1 MMAVQSRHIPVPD
14 MVRVRRALISVS
26 DKTGL
31 IDFAAE
37 LQKSGIDIIS
47 TGGTAS
53 ALQAAGIAV
62 RDVSQATGFPEIMD
76 GRVKTL
82 HPSIHGGILAIR
94 DDGTHAEAMAQ
105 HAIEPI
111 DLVVVNLYPFE
122 EVAASG
128 AGYADSVENIDIGG
142 PAMIRAAAKNHAYVT
157 IATDPADYAE
167 IISALRDG
175 RGSVP
180 LALRK
185 ELAARAYG
193 RTAAYD
199 TAISGWFAQELGIET
214 SRHFSIAGKLSE
226 KLRYGEN
233 PHQHAGLYLTGSKR
247 PGVATARQLQ
257 GKQLSWNNINDT
269 DAAFELASEFDP
281 DRSAAVAIIKH
292 ANPCG
297 VATGSSLVEAYEKAL
312 ACDPVS
318 AFGGIIALNQ
328 ELDARTAE
336 RIASLFAEVII
347 APSVSNEA
355 QALLAS
361 KKNLRLLTT
370 GGLADPTSAGVT
382 VRTVAGGLLMQSR
395 DNGVVDALELKTVT
409 KRQPSAKELDDL
421 RFAFRVAKH
430 VKSNAIVYAR
440 DGATVGVGA
449 GQMSRVDS
457 SRIAARKAEDAAQ
470 AAGSTAPLTQ
480 GSVVASDAFF
490 PFADGLLSAIEA
502 GATAVIQPGGS
513 MRDDEVIA
521 AADEHGISMVFTGM
535 RHFRH

>member
-1 MMAVQSRHIPVPD
+1 MTDITSKPIK
-14 MVRVRRALISVS
+14 RALLSVS

-31 IDFAAE
+31 VKLGKFLSD
-37 LQKSGIDIIS
+37 QGIEILS
-47 TGGTAS
+47 TGGS
-53 ALQAAGIAV
+53 AKTLADAGIAV
-62 RDVSQATGFPEIMD
+62 KEVASHTGFPEMMD

-82 HPSIHGGILAIR
+82 HPKIHGGLLALRTNDEHLRSMNEHNI
-94 DDGTHAEAMAQ
+94 GA
-105 HAIEPI
+105 I
-111 DLVVVNLYPFE
+111 DLLVVNLYPFE
-122 EVAASG
+122 DTVERG
-128 AGYADSVENIDIGG
+128 ADFATCIENIDIGG
-142 PAMIRAAAKNHAYVT
+142 PAMIRSAAKNHAFVT
-157 IATDPADYAE
+157 VVVDVEDYDDVMTSIKENNGATSAE
-167 IISALRDG
+167 
-175 RGSVP
+175 
-180 LALRK
+180 LRK
-185 ELAARAYG
+185 KLAAKAFA
-193 RTAAYD
+193 RTGSYD
-199 TAISGWFAQELGIET
+199 AAISTWFAEQLGET
-214 SRHFSIAGKLSE
+214 YPERLNITAKR
-226 KLRYGEN
+226 KQTLRYGEN
-233 PHQHAGLYLTGSKR
+233 PHQDAAFYVTRSAHPRNGI
-247 PGVATARQLQ
+247 ATARQLQ
-257 GKQLSWNNINDT
+257 GKELSYNNLNDT
-269 DAAFELASEFDP
+269 DAAFELVSEFDP
-281 DRSAAVAIIKH
+281 KEGPAVAIIKH

-297 VATGSSLVEAYEKAL
+297 VARGDNYIDAYNKAL
-312 ACDPVS
+312 ICDQTS

-328 ELDARTAE
+328 ELDSRTAE
-336 RIASLFAEVII
+336 LIASLFAEVII

-382 VRTVAGGLLMQSR
+382 IRTVAGGLLMQSR
-395 DNGVVDALELKTVT
+395 DNGVVEALELKTVT

-457 SRIAARKAEDAAQ
+457 SRIAARKAEDAAN
-470 AAGSTAPLTQ
+470 AMGMSEPLTK

-490 PFADGLLSAIEA
+490 PFADGLISAIEA

-521 AADEHGISMVFTGM
+521 AADEHGIAMVFTGM